1 MTDRVALI
9 LFLVVAGGIALD
21 LAMGWGGTEFML
33 RKFLVL
39 LDWVMFW
46 R

>member
-1 MTDRVALI
+1 MTNKVAAILFALI
-9 LFLVVAGGIALD
+9 AGAFALD
-21 LAMGWGGTEFML
+21 LAMGWGGTLFAL
-33 RKFLVL
+33 RKALVF